1 MNTNIKV
8 LISSIVVGI
17 VYVIYIFLQPLPDD
31 PGFGSIA
38 QGLGFFMG
46 VIVIA
51 IIFGI
56 LGFLLTKLDTSWG
69 KRFIRALSWFGISFA
84 VILVLTLAE
93 GLLLEP
99 SKKAE
104 WERSHPALQNHSPC
118 EPYYTGNYTC
128 EEWQKIYQPP
138 QRKMPLPPQ

>member
-8 LISSIVVGI
+8 LISSIVVGV

-31 PGFGSIA
+31 PGFGAIA

-46 VIVIA
+46 VIGIA

-84 VILVLTLAE
+84 VILLLTLAG
-93 GLLLEP
+93 GLLFAPL
-99 SKKAE
+99 KKAE
-104 WERSHPALQNHSPC
+104 WDRIPKLQNHSPC
-118 EPYYTGNYTC
+118 ESNYTGNYTC

-138 QRKMPLPPQ
+138 QRKNP